1 LTNRA
6 AKMREMPIQYD
17 QHRGRLS
24 ERRRTLHFEWALKQH
39 FANRLAAGVGGYLYQ
54 QITDD
59 GGSGDRI
66 GPFRGRDV
74 AAGPLLE
81 SGTQEVTVSGR
92 WFREFDV
99 QHRVQGDLIL
109 LSSASHAISLQD
121 NSLKLGTGNYF
132 EQTEKGQRENAQNR
146 EYGAISFILC
156 ESAHAQKNAF
166 RSKL

>member
-92 WFREFDV
+92 WFHEFDV
-99 QHRVQGDLIL
+99 RRRVQGDSIFAS
-109 LSSASHAISLQD
+109 LSFPL
-121 NSLKLGTGNYF
+121 
-132 EQTEKGQRENAQNR
+132 
-146 EYGAISFILC
+146 
-156 ESAHAQKNAF
+156 
-166 RSKL
+166 